1 LRYPRK
7 NKEYSN
13 FQNVFKIVMGN
24 KKKKIILIMIIQ
36 ILLSLLDLVGIVLVG
51 IVASISATGYRTRSP
66 NEELNQIFSQFHIV
80 NATLSSQ
87 VIILGLI
94 ATFVLTGKTI
104 LSIVF
109 TRKILIFFG
118 ERGATLSYNLIR
130 SLLDK
135 KLSFVISKRSQELV
149 FSLTHGVES
158 LTLQVVATFVVIIAD
173 FSLLIM
179 ILLALIF
186 FNPLLSILSFGIF
199 LSLGLLLYGSLHRK
213 SAFLGT
219 RYTMLDIQSKETIVE
234 VIKTYRE
241 AVVRNTR
248 KSYALRIQDLRIQTS
263 RSSAELAFLPYISKY
278 VMEISVIFGAIII
291 GTATL
296 FLKDSTTAIATLAIF
311 LVAASRLMPSILRIN
326 QGLLQMKA
334 SLGTASPTLNLIS
347 EFDLTSNAD
356 LELQDETVDY
366 FSHLENK
373 ALKIQLAGVDFS
385 YPESLNSAISGLSFE
400 IASGSFTAIVGPS
413 GSGKTTLID
422 LILGILSPN
431 SGLIKIGD
439 LEPLKMINDYPGAI
453 GYVPQEVHIMNGSL
467 RENICLGFKPNQF
480 SDEYLNKVLRDSSLS
495 ELVSTMPDGMDTQI
509 GDNGFGLSGGEKQRL
524 GIARALL
531 TKPTLLILDEAT
543 SSLDSQTET
552 QIMETISKF
561 KGEKTLIVIAHRL
574 STIYNSDNLI
584 YLENGSVKAIGSFEH
599 VKQLSPNFAHQA
611 SLMGL

>member
-13 FQNVFKIVMGN
+13 FQNVFRIVMGN
-24 KKKKIILIMIIQ
+24 QKKKIIVIMIIQ
-36 ILLSLLDLVGIVLVG
+36 MLLSLLDLVGIVLVG
-51 IVASISATGYRTRSP
+51 LVASISATGYRTRSP
-66 NEELNQIFSQFHIV
+66 NEELNEIFSQFNIV

-94 ATFVLTGKTI
+94 ATLILTGKTI

-109 TRKILIFFG
+109 TRRILIFFG
-118 ERGATLSYNLIR
+118 ERGAILSYNLIR

-149 FSLTHGVES
+149 FSLTQGVES

-334 SLGTASPTLNLIS
+334 SLGTATPTLNLIS
-347 EFDLTSNAD
+347 EFDLTSNTD
-356 LELQDETVDY
+356 FELQDKTVDY

-385 YPESLNSAISGLSFE
+385 YPGSLNSAISGLSFE
-400 IASGSFTAIVGPS
+400 IDSGSFTAIVGPS

-422 LILGILSPN
+422 LILGILSP
-431 SGLIKIGD
+431 STGQIKIGD

-453 GYVPQEVHIMNGSL
+453 GYVPQEVHIVNGSL

-480 SDEYLNKVLRDSSLS
+480 SDEYLNEILYDSSLS

>member
-1 LRYPRK
+1 
-7 NKEYSN
+7 
-13 FQNVFKIVMGN
+13 MGN
-24 KKKKIILIMIIQ
+24 QKKKIIVIMIIQ
-36 ILLSLLDLVGIVLVG
+36 MLLSLLDLVGIVLVG
-51 IVASISATGYRTRSP
+51 LVASISATGYRTRSP
-66 NEELNQIFSQFHIV
+66 NEELNEIFSQFNIV

-94 ATFVLTGKTI
+94 ATLILTGKTI

-109 TRKILIFFG
+109 TRRILIFFG
-118 ERGATLSYNLIR
+118 ERGAILSYNLIR

-149 FSLTHGVES
+149 FSLTQGVES

-334 SLGTASPTLNLIS
+334 SLGTATPTLNLIS
-347 EFDLTSNAD
+347 EFDLTSNTD
-356 LELQDETVDY
+356 FELQDKTVDY

-385 YPESLNSAISGLSFE
+385 YPGSLNSAISGLSFE
-400 IASGSFTAIVGPS
+400 IDSGSFTAIVGPS

-422 LILGILSPN
+422 LILGILSP
-431 SGLIKIGD
+431 STGQIKIGD

-453 GYVPQEVHIMNGSL
+453 GYVPQEVHIVNGSL

-480 SDEYLNKVLRDSSLS
+480 SDEYLNEILYDSSLS